1 MIGLLFAALLAVG
14 GLVDAGAWGSPESMS
29 RNAFAAQNSET
40 GRYGN
45 VAQTD
50 AGVSNAQPV
59 AAYRLSGEKALR
71 PMRIGDDGTHMY
83 LEWDEEQALPA
94 VFALN
99 ALGEEE
105 MVDGYMRS
113 GVFTIDRVHRDLVF
127 RIGKKRAQA
136 KRVSK

>member
-1 MIGLLFAALLAVG
+1 MIGLLLIALLPVA
-14 GLVDAGAWGSPESMS
+14 GLVETGAGRSSEAVFRS
-29 RNAFAAQNSET
+29 AFAGQNSET
-40 GRYGN
+40 GGYGSA
-45 VAQTD
+45 AQTE
-50 AGVSNAQPV
+50 AGAGAAQPV
-59 AAYRLSGEKALR
+59 AAYRLSGEKSLR
-71 PMRIGDDGTHMY
+71 PARIGDDGTHMY

-136 KRVSK
+136 KRVGK

>member
-1 MIGLLFAALLAVG
+1 MIGLLLVALLPVG
-14 GLVDAGAWGSPESMS
+14 GLVDAGTGRSPESMS
-29 RNAFAAQNSET
+29 RSAFAGQNSEA
-40 GRYGN
+40 GGYVN
-45 VAQTD
+45 AAQTE
-50 AGVSNAQPV
+50 AGVNNAQPV
-59 AAYRLSGEKALR
+59 AAYRLSGEKSLR
-71 PMRIGDDGTHMY
+71 PVRIGDDGTHMY
-83 LEWDEEQALPA
+83 LEWDEEQALPG

-99 ALGEEE
+99 ALGQEE